1 MKLWRVISVYDQPWA
16 ASHAIYG
23 AVLYG
28 KIFILCTT
36 ISQCHL
42 IIDGIFIVSLPIK
55 VKSIKYFKGWTS
67 PLTMQGLYKCMET
80 VFRYQKISLNENKV
94 NISLY

>member
-1 MKLWRVISVYDQPWA
+1 MISLGLHHMQYMA
-16 ASHAIYG
+16 
-23 AVLYG
+23 LYCME
-28 KIFILCTT
+28 KNFILCTT